1 MKSYIGWVSALQRPI
16 ILVTEKPFDDSASHL
31 LKGLSTI
38 AQVHHVPF
46 NDFEHDATILSDTIQ
61 TIVEK
66 KVTQKVPA
74 IA

>member
-61 TIVEK
+61 TIAEK
-66 KVTQKVPA
+66 KVTQKVTA